1 MRKAL
6 RYIGG
11 GLAAIVVL
19 ALIAWFVAYR
29 VAMSRYNKEWTVHTA
44 SFPIPFPLTD
54 QELTALRAERVAA
67 GAAPTDPLAGV
78 DLNAVALERAIVR
91 GLHLVE
97 SRTSCNNCH
106 AKDFGGDTIIDVALV
121 GHWVAPNLTSGKG
134 GVTQGFTANDWDR
147 AVRHG
152 VRRNGRTSSMPSQD
166 FVNLSD
172 HELSDIVAYIRS
184 MPPVDR
190 DLGPVKFGPAF
201 SFLIATEP
209 KTFVAAT
216 IDHDKAHLV
225 DPPAAA
231 PNAELGQ
238 HIVQVC
244 RGCHGPNLSGGK
256 LAGDPDMPIVA
267 NLTPHET
274 GLESWNEAD
283 FIRALREGKR
293 KDGTAIN
300 KAMPWEAYGK
310 MTDTELGALWA
321 YLRTVPPLE
330 KGNH

>member
-6 RYIGG
+6 RYIGW

-19 ALIAWFVAYR
+19 ALIAWFVAYQ
-29 VAMSRYNKEWTVHTA
+29 VAMSRYDKEWTVHTA
-44 SFPIPFPLTD
+44 SFPIPFPLTE

-91 GLHLVE
+91 GRHLVE
-97 SRTSCNNCH
+97 SRTSCNSCH
-106 AKDFGGDTIIDVALV
+106 AQGFRRRHDHRCRLGRPLGRSQSDVRQ
-121 GHWVAPNLTSGKG
+121 GQRHE
-134 GVTQGFTANDWDR
+134 GFTANDWDR

-190 DLGPVKFGPAF
+190 DLGPVKFGPVF

-216 IDHDKAHLV
+216 IDHDKAHSV
-225 DPPAAA
+225 EPPAAA
-231 PNAELGQ
+231 PNAPSSGSTS
-238 HIVQVC
+238 C
-244 RGCHGPNLSGGK
+244 RS
-256 LAGDPDMPIVA
+256 AAAATDPTCPA
-267 NLTPHET
+267 A
-274 GLESWNEAD
+274 SS
-283 FIRALREGKR
+283 RAIPTCRSSP
-293 KDGTAIN
+293 T
-300 KAMPWEAYGK
+300 
-310 MTDTELGALWA
+310 
-321 YLRTVPPLE
+321 
-330 KGNH
+330 